1 MDKQPFARWSADM
14 ISDFQLNIATAG
26 LRRAMFIASSQVGD
40 NKYRALIAWLTYLA
54 QGSQDT
60 TTVSNEFQSVALAAS
75 VVAVWRVV
83 CQEPTEK
90 GAITE
95 ALAYIKNCDP
105 QVVDAEDHTDS
116 FLWAFVTEACD
127 CLYLGSRSLLPL

>member
-1 MDKQPFARWSADM
+1 MPCSLHLHR
-14 ISDFQLNIATAG
+14 LGTTNTG
-26 LRRAMFIASSQVGD
+26 P
-40 NKYRALIAWLTYLA
+40 LIAWLNYLA

-60 TTVSNEFQSVALAAS
+60 TVSGEFQSVALAAS

-83 CQEPTEK
+83 CQVPTEK
-90 GAITE
+90 GTITE

-105 QVVDAEDHTDS
+105 KGVDAEDHTDS

-127 CLYLGSRSLLPL
+127 CLYLGSCSSSPLEGR

>member
-1 MDKQPFARWSADM
+1 
-14 ISDFQLNIATAG
+14 
-26 LRRAMFIASSQVGD
+26 MFIASSQVGD

-60 TTVSNEFQSVALAAS
+60 MVSSEFQSVALAAS

-83 CQEPTEK
+83 CQAPTEK
-90 GAITE
+90 GTITE

-127 CLYLGSRSLLPL
+127 CLYLGSCSSLPLEGR